1 MHFAEHF
8 VYKMYTKCTQSVSKM
23 LQSCCILLAKCKQN
37 TTRLWRSHREI
48 EIFKKKEHFIGCQN
62 QDVSRAFLFF
72 LVSSGREEK
81 IPPSTKPQFR
91 KNTIKKLIKTFLA
104 T

>member
-1 MHFAEHF
+1 MRFILEI
-8 VYKMYTKCTQSVSKM
+8 YCTMRVSI
-23 LQSCCILLAKCKQN
+23 LLNILLAKCKQN